1 MSGKDDDPSIVGLD
15 TVMVCRSRGDDVE
28 RGVLVVIWTIDSA
41 SMGYS
46 IVSIVKKVR
55 RMRHETYR

>member
-15 TVMVCRSRGDDVE
+15 TVRVDRSRGDDVE